1 VLRGRRMT
9 KERFATQPADLTRFL
24 FEAKDH
30 GYADIQRVRPTA
42 ERDHSLTMDYES
54 GDWRFHDNF
63 FGGEPYGGRA
73 VVFVKGR
80 PLWMMVYYG
89 WVDGTDADIQPVYTF
104 LQAALRQAP
113 AELPLRGPEEFS
125 DGRFTYRMAVH
136 GTVENFWGEET
147 IHRDGRQV
155 YVARFAGGLVDRRRG
170 E

>member
-1 VLRGRRMT
+1 VT
-9 KERFATQPADLTRFL
+9 KDRLATQPADLTRFL

-89 WVDGTDADIQPVYTF
+89 CVDGTDADVQPVYTF

-125 DGRFTYRMAVH
+125 DGPFTYRMAVH

-147 IHRDGRQV
+147 IHRHGRQV